1 MASLDK
7 IVVSGGTENRW
18 CRQSSLAV
26 VGDMRGALAA
36 WHLFL
41 LCIFRNQRIRGQVR
55 GLLLREAVDA
65 VSVQE

>member
-1 MASLDK
+1 
-7 IVVSGGTENRW
+7 
-18 CRQSSLAV
+18 
-26 VGDMRGALAA
+26 MRGALAA

-41 LCIFRNQRIRGQVR
+41 LFLFHNQRIRGQVR